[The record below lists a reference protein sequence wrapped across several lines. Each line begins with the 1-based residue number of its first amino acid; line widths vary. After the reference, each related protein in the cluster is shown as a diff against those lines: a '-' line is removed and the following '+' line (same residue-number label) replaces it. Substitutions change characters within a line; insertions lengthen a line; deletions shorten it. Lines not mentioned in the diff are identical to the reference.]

1 MTAPTRTSNKQI
13 LDAILDLTVAI
24 KGMAAPAVAPVAT
37 PVAIATPIEVAA
49 ATAPKAETPVKIEPA
64 VAPVATP
71 VAIATPIEVAAATAP
86 KAETPVKIDAAYL
99 SHVSGGKALAYANKT
114 GEQVVIYARR
124 NGHGETKLA
133 YCAASKWTGLKDK
146 ANLGAVATVEPT
158 S

>member
-24 KGMAAPAVAPVAT
+24 KGMATPVAAPVAQQAVPFMQ
-37 PVAIATPIEVAA
+37 PVAIATPAEVAA
-49 ATAPKAETPVKIEPA
+49 ATQ
-64 VAPVATP
+64 
-71 VAIATPIEVAAATAP
+71 P

-99 SHVSGGKALAYANKT
+99 NHVSGGKALAYANKT

-146 ANLGAVATVEPT
+146 SNLGAVATVEPT

>member
-24 KGMAAPAVAPVAT
+24 KGMAA
-37 PVAIATPIEVAA
+37 
-49 ATAPKAETPVKIEPA
+49 PA

>member
-24 KGMAAPAVAPVAT
+24 KGMAAPAAAPVAT

-49 ATAPKAETPVKIEPA
+49 ATQPKV
-64 VAPVATP
+64 
-71 VAIATPIEVAAATAP
+71 
-86 KAETPVKIDAAYL
+86 ETPVKIDAAYL